1 MNKLTRLFALTCV
14 LGSTLRRQLCSGCC
28 YQTGVTSLHSW
39 GASNLF
45 YFAQVVLKRS
55 KTVPVHSN
63 YSPPLKNRQCTKQ
76 TRDRW
81 IIFYGVTFFISREG
95 EVGFCPIFRA
105 AFTWAKLWHVVVPFF
120 DHQWLSNLVHILRFL
135 CGSFSFGPLDFLQQ
149 WSLCS
154 SGFCHCSS
162 DKCACNSH
170 DFVLCSLTGFC
181 SQDHL
186 RALSFWL
193 GVG

>member
-1 MNKLTRLFALTCV
+1 MPLWKPKMNALFPNTTKVCSWMNKLTRLFALTCV

-81 IIFYGVTFFISREG
+81 INFLWCDVFHLKGGWGGILPNFSGSVYMGKAVARGRALLRSPVAFQPCTHTAISVRLLY
-95 EVGFCPIFRA
+95 IW
-105 AFTWAKLWHVVVPFF
+105 T
-120 DHQWLSNLVHILRFL
+120 
-135 CGSFSFGPLDFLQQ
+135 
-149 WSLCS
+149 
-154 SGFCHCSS
+154 SGFLT
-162 DKCACNSH
+162 AVV
-170 DFVLCSLTGFC
+170 FVFIWVLSL
-181 SQDHL
+181 
-186 RALSFWL
+186 
-193 GVG
+193 